1 MVKLSDIAEKLNL
14 SLTTV
19 SRALNDYADVSP
31 KTRKLVKET
40 AQEMG
45 YIPNRSAR
53 GLALKKSHLVSLVY
67 DDYQEPIP
75 YQSFTFEVI
84 AGVREFFGNTP
95 YDLIILSEKAKRPD
109 RESLR
114 ELCYSRGIEGLF
126 VLGMRT
132 DHPYMDELRE
142 DFIPA
147 VILDYRLAG
156 KVSTYIESDNIKGC
170 GLAVDY
176 LVSQGHEK
184 ILFVNGHNLAAVSDV
199 RKVGFERALAKNRLA
214 LDPELMTTGN
224 YTERSGYE
232 AVERALKGAKG
243 FTAIFAASD
252 LMAVGAI
259 KALSENGIRVP
270 DDVAVM
276 GFDDIFLAEY
286 VHPRLTTVRQHK
298 FDLGFQGAKLLHEII
313 EKPDHPPKSGKI
325 DVELI
330 IRESV

>member
-1 MVKLSDIAEKLNL
+1 MVKLSDIAERLKL

-19 SRALNDYADVSP
+19 SRALNDYDDVSP

-40 AQEMG
+40 AQQMG
-45 YIPNRSAR
+45 YVPNRSAR

-95 YDLIILSEKAKRPD
+95 YDLIILSEKAKSPD

-114 ELCYSRGIEGLF
+114 ELCHARGIEGLF

-147 VILDYRLAG
+147 VILDYPLNG
-156 KVSTYIESDNIKGC
+156 KVSSHIESDNIKGC

-184 ILFVNGHNLAAVSDV
+184 ILFINGHDLAAVTEV
-199 RKVGFERALAKNRLA
+199 RKVGFERAMTKNRLA

-224 YTERSGYE
+224 YTEIGGHDAVTRS
-232 AVERALKGAKG
+232 LKGPRK

-259 KALSENGIRVP
+259 KALAEDGMRVP

-298 FDLGFQGAKLLHEII
+298 FDLGFQGAKLLHQII
-313 EKPDHPPKSGKI
+313 EEPNQIPRSGMI

>member
-1 MVKLSDIAEKLNL
+1 MVKLSDIAGRLNL

-19 SRALNDYADVSP
+19 SRALNDYDDVSP
-31 KTRKLVKET
+31 KTRELVKET
-40 AQEMG
+40 AQQMG
-45 YIPNRSAR
+45 YVPNRSAR

-67 DDYQEPIP
+67 DDFLEPIP

-95 YDLIILSEKAKRPD
+95 YDLIILSEKARSPD

-114 ELCYSRGIEGLF
+114 EICYSRGIEGLF
-126 VLGMRT
+126 VLGIRT
-132 DHPYMDELRE
+132 DHPYIDELRE

-147 VILDYRLAG
+147 VILDYHLTG

-170 GLAVDY
+170 ELAVDY

-184 ILFVNGHNLAAVSDV
+184 ILFVNGHNLAAVTDV
-199 RKVGFERALAKNRLA
+199 RRVGFERAVEKNRLA
-214 LDPELMTTGN
+214 LDPGLMTTGN
-224 YTERSGYE
+224 YTEKGGFE
-232 AVERALKGAKG
+232 AVTRALTASKK

-252 LMAVGAI
+252 LMAVGAMA
-259 KALSENGIRVP
+259 ALSANGIRVP

-276 GFDDIFLAEY
+276 GFDDIILAEY
-286 VHPRLTTVRQHK
+286 VRPRLTTVRQHK
-298 FDLGFQGAKLLHEII
+298 FALGFQGAKLLHQII
-313 EKPDHPPKSGKI
+313 EEPDQAPNSGKI